1 MPPRYEQEGTSE
13 EVEDSESL
21 LKPSSLVFGEASLAA
36 TGSVSGHQQSKKPLD
51 EGGANER

>member
-13 EVEDSESL
+13 EEGNASS
-21 LKPSSLVFGEASLAA
+21 LKPSSLVFGEA